1 MNEMIVKWNPTYTK
15 GITLRITTRTN
26 TSFSED
32 HVIIA
37 DTGDNLQREV
47 RNI

>member
-1 MNEMIVKWNPTYTK
+1 MVLLQESLQEQ
-15 GITLRITTRTN
+15 TLH
-26 TSFSED
+26 FAED